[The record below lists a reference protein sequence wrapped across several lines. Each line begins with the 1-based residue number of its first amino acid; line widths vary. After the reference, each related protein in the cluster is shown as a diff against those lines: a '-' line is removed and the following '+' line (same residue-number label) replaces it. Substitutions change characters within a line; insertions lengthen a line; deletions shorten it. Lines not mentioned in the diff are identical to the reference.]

1 MDSEDIEAK
10 MLDFADGNPEKT
22 LIIIYQARSEAAR
35 AKLVTER
42 IHIMDKY
49 CLNE

>member
-10 MLDFADGNPEKT
+10 MLDFTDSNPEKT
-22 LIIIYQARSEAAR
+22 LLIYQARSEAAR